1 MVIRI
6 KRIDFGCHVV
16 DFSVVDGDVLPVG
29 VVAALIA
36 LDDTAG
42 TRALIPETN
51 VEQKKMFGG
60 LCFMV
65 SGHMSCGVTDD
76 PLMVRVGPDQYAEA
90 LARPHAREMDFTG
103 KPLRGFVYVD
113 QEGFESDED
122 LASWV
127 DMSMKFV
134 FSLPPK

>member
-1 MVIRI
+1 MAYSELLADRVRQRLHHISQLEEKKMMGGLIFMVNGKMCI
-6 KRIDFGCHVV
+6 GV
-16 DFSVVDGDVLPVG
+16 DFD
-29 VVAALIA
+29 
-36 LDDTAG
+36 
-42 TRALIPETN
+42 
-51 VEQKKMFGG
+51 KKRQE
-60 LCFMV
+60 
-65 SGHMSCGVTDD
+65 DR
-76 PLMVRVGPDQYAEA
+76 LMVRLGKAEYESA
-90 LARPHAREMDFTG
+90 LAEKGSRIMDFTG